1 MKNVY
6 ILGIILLICISCK
19 SSKNSEKLE
28 RVYVEEYGKP
38 LVVLLETNPWLMVIG
53 SDSPS
58 FVLYDNGVLIY
69 SEIIDRKLFRKLVV
83 FNQNEMNEFIEYLSI
98 DESIY
103 DLDKEII
110 SSEWTDQP
118 TNIIY
123 LNIMKM
129 KKIMV
134 YGRVETSNDVR
145 NRTPDAFINL
155 YDKIKHYRK
164 ENSFEWMP
172 PKIEV
177 MFWDYNYAPKSRKWI
192 EGFPDLNSQSTINR
206 GGDSYSI
213 FIEGDEYELFIKYFK
228 EMGEKEA
235 VEINGRKMAISYRIP
250 FPNIEELKLLYSSE
264 EYEHLFY

>member
-1 MKNVY
+1 MKNIY
-6 ILGIILLICISCK
+6 IFGIILLICISCK
-19 SSKNSEKLE
+19 TSKISEKQE
-28 RVYVEEYGKP
+28 RVSVEEYGKP

-58 FVLYDNGVLIY
+58 FVLYENGLLIY
-69 SEIIDRKLFRKLVV
+69 SEIIDRKLFRKLVI

-103 DLDKEII
+103 NLRNEII
-110 SSEWTDQP
+110 SSNWTDQP

-123 LNIMKM
+123 LNITQL

-134 YGRVETSNDVR
+134 YGRIETNDEAR
-145 NRTPDAFINL
+145 KRTPVVFINL
-155 YDKIKHYRK
+155 YDKIKHYRN
-164 ENSFEWMP
+164 ENSLEWMP

-177 MFWDYNYAPKSRKWI
+177 MFWDYDYAPKKRKWI
-192 EGFPDLNSQSTINR
+192 EGFPDLNSPSTIKR
-206 GGDSYSI
+206 GGDSYSV
-213 FIEGDEYELFIKYFK
+213 FIDGNEYETFINYLQK
-228 EMGEKEA
+228 MGKKEA

-250 FPNIEELKLLYSSE
+250 FPNIDGLKLLSSSE